1 MITSMKL
8 DLFQVLKNNLVDP
21 VRQTAARWTT
31 RLYAAATQNRE
42 KWLRETRLLEEECIK
57 LHADFRWVGS
67 KPSKFINSVPREVVQ
82 IIDEYDKNNVL
93 HLTTADTGIHKHVC
107 LCMLEAALFPGIM
120 DWNIITDTSEFTEEL
135 MVLLLPCLSDM
146 KCLRAAQNMPRR
158 CSWLLTNNTG
168 TLKRL
173 QEFYFPIAC
182 SKQV

>member
-42 KWLRETRLLEEECIK
+42 KWLRETRLLEEECVK

-82 IIDEYDKNNVL
+82 IIDEYDKKKMPF
-93 HLTTADTGIHKHVC
+93 I
-107 LCMLEAALFPGIM
+107 
-120 DWNIITDTSEFTEEL
+120 
-135 MVLLLPCLSDM
+135 LLLSTQESTSTSVFACW
-146 KCLRAAQNMPRR
+146 KQH
-158 CSWLLTNNTG
+158 CSLG
-168 TLKRL
+168 
-173 QEFYFPIAC
+173 
-182 SKQV
+182 